1 MDLWGNTD
9 LIKFVFPLGRAPQRR
24 RLWVKTGKAQL
35 PALPLETGP
44 RWGVRAS
51 PTFTGL
57 VQIVI
62 PVIIY
67 CLLLGTYE
75 EEGDGLSKDCQF
87 SRNGLAAAAGGL
99 Q

>member
-9 LIKFVFPLGRAPQRR
+9 LIKLVFPLGRAPQRR

-44 RWGVRAS
+44 RGGVRAC